1 MDAIKPQ
8 ATAALSSL
16 SLEQTRQYGKKAT
29 LHQAGKAFEGLFMQT
44 IMKSMRE
51 AQIEGGLL
59 DSEHEKPFRA
69 MLDQAYADL
78 AVKNM
83 RLGIAESIERQF
95 APQVGK
101 KNAGLPP
108 MEKGK
113 D

>member
-1 MDAIKPQ
+1 MDGIAKS
-8 ATAALSSL
+8 TAALSSL
-16 SLEQTRQYGKKAT
+16 SLDQSRQFGKKPS
-29 LHQAGKAFEGLFMQT
+29 LHQVGKSFESLFMNT
-44 IMKSMRE
+44 IMKSMRD

-69 MLDQAYADL
+69 MLDQAYSEL

-95 APQVGK
+95 SPQVGR
-101 KNAGLPP
+101 KNNDLPP
-108 MEKGK
+108 MAKGK